1 MENINGSLNREFIMK
16 QINVIEYL
24 PKIMEE
30 LKKGI
35 LINTKN
41 GDKTNSMTIAWGQV
55 GIEWGKM
62 FFTTYIRHGRF
73 THEQIEATK
82 EFTVS
87 VPLQRTPEVA
97 KAIGYI
103 GSRSGRDIDKLS
115 DMNLT
120 LLEGKEVKSPAIKE
134 LPLTLECKVIYNQEQ
149 NIDNIPQEIKESCY
163 PQDVPSDN
171 PMANKDYHT
180 VYYGEIVNA
189 YILEES
195 DFAPVEQPK
204 EEKKSPK
211 ALWIIL
217 LALLLLLGAGS
228 FIYNRINKPQTYRTV
243 VREEMS
249 SVYSNTGLVNDSRV
263 QNFVSKNPEI
273 LNSVAITE
281 IRESFSENNSIKTK
295 NVVITLKNKTDKD
308 INDLEV
314 VINLLDKKGK
324 IIEDIDE
331 DIETI
336 GANSDYTLN
345 ISIENDKA
353 VNWEL
358 ADIKKG

>member
-1 MENINGSLNREFIMK
+1 MK
-16 QINVIEYL
+16 QIDVTEYL
-24 PKIMEE
+24 PKIMQE

-35 LINTKN
+35 LVNTKN

-87 VPLQRTPEVA
+87 IPLERTPEIA
-97 KAIGYI
+97 KAVGYI
-103 GSRSGRDIDKLS
+103 GSRSGREIDKLT

-120 LLEGKEVKSPAIKE
+120 LLYGKEVKSPAIKE
-134 LPLTLECKVIYNQEQ
+134 LPLTLECKVIYQQEQ
-149 NIDNIPQEIKESCY
+149 NIDNIPQEIKDSCY
-163 PQDVPSDN
+163 PQNVPSDN

-195 DFAPVEQPK
+195 DFAVGGVNDEVVK
-204 EEKKSPK
+204 EYKNKNPK
-211 ALWIIL
+211 ALWIGI
-217 LALLLLLGAGS
+217 LALLLLLGIGS
-228 FIYNRINKPQTYRTV
+228 FAYNKMNKSQTYRTV

-249 SVYSNTGLVNDSRV
+249 SVYSTTGLINDSRV
-263 QNFVSKNPEI
+263 QNFVNSNPEI
-273 LNSVAITE
+273 LNKVAITE
-281 IRESFSENNSIKTK
+281 IRESFSENNSIKTR
-295 NVVITLKNKTDKD
+295 NVAITLKNKTDKP

-314 VINLLDKKGK
+314 VINVLDKKGNV
-324 IIEDIDE
+324 IEDE
-331 DIETI
+331 DAEIKTL
-336 GANSDYTLN
+336 APNSDYTFN
-345 ISIENDKA
+345 IQIKNDKA
-353 VNWEL
+353 ANWKL
-358 ADIKKG
+358 SDIKD